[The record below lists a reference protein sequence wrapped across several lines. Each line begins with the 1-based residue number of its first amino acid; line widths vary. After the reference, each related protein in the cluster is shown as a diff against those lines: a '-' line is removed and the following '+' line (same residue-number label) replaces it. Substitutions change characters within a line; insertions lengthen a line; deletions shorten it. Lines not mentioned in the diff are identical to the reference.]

1 MKIIRGKY
9 MHTVKLKI
17 NDDIYNHI
25 MFFLKSLDN
34 NKIKILEEKKQKTVS
49 KDDNEDTK
57 LFSNHSANLIEDWQD
72 LKEDDIWK

>member
-1 MKIIRGKY
+1 
-9 MHTVKLKI
+9 MHIVKLKI

-34 NKIKILEEKKQKTVS
+34 NKIKILEEKKQKIVS

-72 LKEDDIWK
+72 LEEDNIWK

>member
-1 MKIIRGKY
+1 

-34 NKIKILEEKKQKTVS
+34 NKIKILEEKKQKIVS
-49 KDDNEDTK
+49 KDDKEDTK

-72 LKEDDIWK
+72 LEEDNIWK

>member
-1 MKIIRGKY
+1 

-17 NDDIYNHI
+17 NDDIYKHI
-25 MFFLKSLDN
+25 MFYLKKLDN

-57 LFSNHSANLIEDWQD
+57 LFSNHSAYLIEDWQD
-72 LKEDDIWK
+72 LEEDNIWK

>member
-1 MKIIRGKY
+1 MVVCETPLPTTK
-9 MHTVKLKI
+9 T
-17 NDDIYNHI
+17 
-25 MFFLKSLDN
+25 N

-72 LKEDDIWK
+72 LEEDNIWK

>member
-1 MKIIRGKY
+1 

-57 LFSNHSANLIEDWQD
+57 LFSNHSANLIEDWQV
-72 LKEDDIWK
+72 LKEADIWK

>member
-1 MKIIRGKY
+1 

-49 KDDNEDTK
+49 KNDNEDTK

-72 LKEDDIWK
+72 LEKDNIWK

>member
-1 MKIIRGKY
+1 

-49 KDDNEDTK
+49 KDDIEDTK

-72 LKEDDIWK
+72 LEEDNIWK

>member
-1 MKIIRGKY
+1 

-34 NKIKILEEKKQKTVS
+34 NKIKILEEKKQKS
-49 KDDNEDTK
+49 
-57 LFSNHSANLIEDWQD
+57 SI
-72 LKEDDIWK
+72 KEMTMKIQNYFQTILQIL

>member
-1 MKIIRGKY
+1 

-72 LKEDDIWK
+72 FKEDDIWK

>member
-1 MKIIRGKY
+1 

-17 NDDIYNHI
+17 SDDIYNHI

-34 NKIKILEEKKQKTVS
+34 DKIKILEEKKQKTVS

-72 LKEDDIWK
+72 LEEDNIWK

>member
-1 MKIIRGKY
+1 

-25 MFFLKSLDN
+25 MFFIKSLDN

-72 LKEDDIWK
+72 LEEDNIWK

>member
-1 MKIIRGKY
+1 

-34 NKIKILEEKKQKTVS
+34 DKIKILEEKKQKTVS
-49 KDDNEDTK
+49 KNDNEDTK

-72 LKEDDIWK
+72 LEEDNIWK

>member
-1 MKIIRGKY
+1 
-9 MHTVKLKI
+9 MHAVKLKI

-72 LKEDDIWK
+72 LEEDDIWK

>member
-1 MKIIRGKY
+1 
-9 MHTVKLKI
+9 MHTIKLKVH
-17 NDDIYNHI
+17 DDIYNHI

-72 LKEDDIWK
+72 LEEDNIWK

>member
-1 MKIIRGKY
+1 KY

-72 LKEDDIWK
+72 LEEDNIWK

>member
-1 MKIIRGKY
+1 

-72 LKEDDIWK
+72 LEKDNIWK

>member
-1 MKIIRGKY
+1 
-9 MHTVKLKI
+9 MHTVKLEI

-49 KDDNEDTK
+49 KDNNEDTK

-72 LKEDDIWK
+72 LEEDNIWK

>member
-1 MKIIRGKY
+1 

-57 LFSNHSANLIEDWQD
+57 LFSNHYANLIEDWQD
-72 LKEDDIWK
+72 LEEDNIWK

>member
-1 MKIIRGKY
+1 

-34 NKIKILEEKKQKTVS
+34 NKIKILEEKKQKIVS

-72 LKEDDIWK
+72 L

>member
-1 MKIIRGKY
+1 

-72 LKEDDIWK
+72 IEEDNIWK

>member
-1 MKIIRGKY
+1 

-34 NKIKILEEKKQKTVS
+34 DKIKILEEKKQKTVS
-49 KDDNEDTK
+49 KYDNEDTK

-72 LKEDDIWK
+72 LEKDNIWK

>member
-1 MKIIRGKY
+1 

-34 NKIKILEEKKQKTVS
+34 NKIKILEEKK
-49 KDDNEDTK
+49 
-57 LFSNHSANLIEDWQD
+57 
-72 LKEDDIWK
+72 

>member
-1 MKIIRGKY
+1 
-9 MHTVKLKI
+9 MHTIKLKI

-72 LKEDDIWK
+72 LEEDNIWK

>member
-1 MKIIRGKY
+1 
-9 MHTVKLKI
+9 MHTVKLEI

-57 LFSNHSANLIEDWQD
+57 LFSNHSVNLIEDWQD

>member
-1 MKIIRGKY
+1 

-57 LFSNHSANLIEDWQD
+57 LFSKHSANLIEDWQD
-72 LKEDDIWK
+72 LEEDNIWK

>member
-1 MKIIRGKY
+1 

-72 LKEDDIWK
+72 LEDDNIWK

>member
-1 MKIIRGKY
+1 

-34 NKIKILEEKKQKTVS
+34 DKIKILEEKKQKTVS
-49 KDDNEDTK
+49 KNDNEDTK
-57 LFSNHSANLIEDWQD
+57 LFSNHSANLIEDWQG
-72 LKEDDIWK
+72 LEEDDIWK

>member
-1 MKIIRGKY
+1 

-25 MFFLKSLDN
+25 IFFLKSLDN

-72 LKEDDIWK
+72 LEEDNIWK

>member
-1 MKIIRGKY
+1 

-25 MFFLKSLDN
+25 TFFLKNLDN

-72 LKEDDIWK
+72 LEEDNIWK

>member
-1 MKIIRGKY
+1 

-49 KDDNEDTK
+49 KNDNEDTK
-57 LFSNHSANLIEDWQD
+57 LFSNHSANLIEDWPD